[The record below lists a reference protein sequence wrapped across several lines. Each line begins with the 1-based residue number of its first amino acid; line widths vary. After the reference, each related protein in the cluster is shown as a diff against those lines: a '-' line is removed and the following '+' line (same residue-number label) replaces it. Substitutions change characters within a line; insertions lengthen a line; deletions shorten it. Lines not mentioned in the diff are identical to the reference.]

1 MSRARKPEK
10 VEPVETV
17 EHVGDTPMGRV
28 EVREWAGVR
37 TGSYTVW
44 LGERKMLDTSTRT
57 RWDYAQA
64 RHFAEGIV
72 GALQLAAP
80 LIRAGQE
87 AADED
92 EDEDEGDEG
101 DLLRT
106 LDRLAASGGGLV
118 HVVEDDD
125 EPTDEGE
132 AFEREPI
139 DEDDDDDEPD
149 PGDVADRRQ
158 TFLRWSG
165 R

>member
-17 EHVGDTPMGRV
+17 EHVGDTPLGRV

-72 GALQLAAP
+72 AALQLAAP

-87 AADED
+87 AADEPD
-92 EDEDEGDEG
+92 DDDDDDDDDEGVIVVEDEDDE
-101 DLLRT
+101 
-106 LDRLAASGGGLV
+106 
-118 HVVEDDD
+118 
-125 EPTDEGE
+125 TDEGE

-139 DEDDDDDEPD
+139 EDDDDEPD
-149 PGDVADRRQ
+149 PGDVDDRRQ